1 VKYSFSTPA
10 VAVLLC
16 VMALA
21 GCASNPNAIEPNP
34 LPDFDKRFNVDRL
47 WRSGA
52 GDGVDESAM
61 KLRPAVTAQRV
72 FAADVHGRVYAF
84 NRENGKRQWRSKT
97 KDRISG
103 GLYAGYGQ
111 VLYGTREG
119 EAVALDAETGDE
131 LWRAR
136 VSSEVLAPPT
146 SDGLLTIFQTI
157 DGHVLAL
164 DAETGEQ
171 RWDYETTVPNLT
183 LLGGTQPVIESGR
196 VYAGFASG
204 KVAAIELD
212 TGAPLWERRVAEP
225 TGRSEL
231 DRLVDVDSSL
241 LVENGGVFTATFQG
255 KLAVLDWDNG
265 RPYWAK
271 DISTHQEISSYLSTV
286 FVADSEGLVRGAE
299 QRSGTFLWQQD
310 KLYGRRLTGTA
321 VQDGLVVV
329 GDYEGYLHWM
339 DSETGELV
347 ARYRDNRSGFA
358 DTPVVYDD
366 VLYALSADGKLAA
379 YKVEA
384 RD

>member
-1 VKYSFSTPA
+1 MKYSFSTPA
-10 VAVLLC
+10 AAVLLC

-34 LPDFDKRFNVDRL
+34 LPDFDKRFDVDRL

-52 GDGVDESAM
+52 GDGVDETAM

-72 FAADVHGRVYAF
+72 FAADIHGRVYAF
-84 NRENGKRQWRSKT
+84 NRENGKRQWRTKT
-97 KDRISG
+97 EDRISG

-119 EAVALDAETGDE
+119 EAVALDAESGDE
-131 LWRAR
+131 LWRSR

-146 SDGLLTIFQTI
+146 SDGLLAIFQTI

-204 KVAAIELD
+204 KVAAIELE

-255 KLAVLDWDNG
+255 KLAVLDWENG

-321 VQDGLVVV
+321 VQNGLVVV
-329 GDYEGYLHWM
+329 GDFEGYLHWM

-347 ARYRDNRSGFA
+347 ARYRDNRDGFA

-366 VLYALSADGKLAA
+366 VLYALSADGKVAA
-379 YKVEA
+379 YRIEE